1 VKIHEFR
8 SAMPIAA
15 VYEHLGET
23 VHVAGLVETVRDHKQ
38 VQFLVLRDGTG
49 AAQIVR
55 NKSDRQML
63 APPLLTLGSAVE
75 VIGTAVDAPAV
86 KLGGIEI
93 VARELIV
100 RSSAAAP
107 LPVSDD
113 SALEKQFEFRQVSLR
128 DPRQQLTF
136 RVQTTVEQAMRA
148 FWAERGFIEIHSP
161 KLMGTFSESGAE
173 AFEVDY
179 FGRPAFL
186 AQSPQ
191 FYKQMAIAG
200 GMERVFEV
208 GPAFRAERSFTSRH
222 ETEFTSIDMELAWIG
237 SHHDLMLLEEQ
248 LLAHTIAAVSVRH
261 GDEIESLFGVNV
273 WVPALPFPRVTM
285 AEAQRIVRSGG
296 HAPHREDDLDPQAE
310 RMLAD
315 YVHRELNHEF
325 VFVTDY
331 PASARPF
338 YHRRHRDRPD
348 LTRSFDLLWHGVEV
362 TTGAQREHRFENLQ
376 FQAIERGYALEPL
389 KHYLEFFRFGC
400 PPHGGMGVGLARLMM
415 ALLQRANVR
424 EVTLLSRTP
433 TRLTP

>member
-1 VKIHEFR
+1 
-8 SAMPIAA
+8 
-15 VYEHLGET
+15 
-23 VHVAGLVETVRDHKQ
+23 
-38 VQFLVLRDGTG
+38 
-49 AAQIVR
+49 
-55 NKSDRQML
+55 ML
-63 APPLLTLGSAVE
+63 PPPLLTLGSAVE
-75 VIGTAVDAPAV
+75 VVGTAVDAPSV

-100 RSSAAAP
+100 QSTVAAP

-222 ETEFTSIDMELAWIG
+222 ETEFTSIDMELAWIR

-273 WVPALPFPRVTM
+273 LVPVLPFPRVTM
-285 AEAQRIVRSGG
+285 AEAQGIVRSGG
-296 HAPHREDDLDPQAE
+296 HVPYREDDLDPQAE

-315 YVHRELNHEF
+315 YAHRELNHQF

-338 YHRRHRDRPD
+338 YHRRHDDRPD

-376 FQAIERGYALEPL
+376 AQAMERGYTLEPL
-389 KHYLEFFRFGC
+389 RNYLDFFRFGC

-424 EVTLLSRTP
+424 DVTLLSRTP